1 MRRLLRGAGW
11 MALGVSALGAAC
23 AGGRAEPRPVASLAH
38 TPPAAE
44 AFDAIREA
52 WAHPDDYPPS
62 LARGM
67 LENFLTRF
75 PWDGMVPMARG
86 ALALVALDL
95 GDVAAADM
103 QIALTD
109 SVPPGTAQDIRTVA
123 RARRA
128 RLGNDAETAL
138 ALLRPLVG
146 KTVDPIVR
154 SAFEEDLSLAALATH
169 RDYEA
174 ISYMD
179 AWLRAMSAD
188 EKAEAVKTVTSLVE
202 RIPQDV
208 LVGALRAMRAQRA
221 SFGYGVDIQ
230 RILAQRLA
238 QIATLSGNAELARQ
252 LLDPDAGAVVVS
264 GDAAASLEDLATSRR
279 GLNVVEGRT
288 IGLLLPTESPALRDE
303 AADVLRGVM
312 WALGLPRG
320 SRDRSVAPAAPPDA
334 GASAVTRPCAPPEPA
349 AFDEPQADEA
359 LRLVTRDDAGSAD
372 RTEVS
377 LDELSGEGA
386 AVVLAGLDPQTAGR
400 ALRWGAGAG
409 IPVITLVPPETA
421 SPSPFAFGVGQARA
435 DVVAALARAA
445 PALGSQP
452 VAPVVDASEVPAYPA
467 QGGRVAG
474 LSLMPPVSCDIPAAR
489 AGEPRFPIA
498 QWAHD
503 QARAWLVSGSSEC
516 AGDVVAELS
525 TARLRGTVALTLE
538 AAALPSH
545 AAALRVLSAQAG
557 VVPEVAH
564 GDPREEEVR
573 RLAATLGRVGWW
585 TALGRDAATLARLAV
600 RQLPAD
606 EVSEPRLVTQRRADA
621 RDRLSAARAPLWT
634 TESTGW
640 SEGHV
645 LQRSLCV
652 VEAR

>member
-1 MRRLLRGAGW
+1 M
-11 MALGVSALGAAC
+11 
-23 AGGRAEPRPVASLAH
+23 ASLAH

-44 AFDAIREA
+44 AFEAIREA

-62 LARGM
+62 LVRGM

-109 SVPPGTAQDIRTVA
+109 SVPPGTAQDLRTVA

-138 ALLRPLVG
+138 ALLRPLLG

-154 SAFEEDLSLAALATH
+154 SAFEQDLSLAALATH

-179 AWLRAMSAD
+179 AWLRAMGVD

-202 RIPQDV
+202 RIPRDA

-238 QIATLSGNAELARQ
+238 QIATLSGDAELARQ
-252 LLDPDAGAVVVS
+252 LLDSDAGAVVVS

-279 GLNVVEGRT
+279 GLNIVEGRT

-320 SRDRSVAPAAPPDA
+320 SRDRSVAAPAAPDA

-349 AFDEPQADEA
+349 VLDEPRADEA

-386 AVVLAGLDPQTAGR
+386 AIVIAGLDPQTAAR

-409 IPVITLVPPETA
+409 IPVITLVPPETT

-435 DVVAALARAA
+435 DVVAALAKVA

-452 VAPVVDASEVPAYPA
+452 VAPVVDASEVPSYPP
-467 QGGRVAG
+467 QGGRVEG

-503 QARAWLVSGSSEC
+503 QTRAWLVSGSSQC

-525 TARLRGTVALTLE
+525 TARLHGVIAAEGRASLVVGLTLE
-538 AAALPSH
+538 AAALPPH
-545 AAALRVLSAQAG
+545 AAGVRVLSAQAG

-564 GDPREEEVR
+564 GDPREDEVR

-606 EVSEPRLVTQRRADA
+606 EASEPRLVTQRRGEA
-621 RDRLSAARAPLWT
+621 RDRLGAARAPLWT

-640 SEGHV
+640 SDGRV
-645 LQRSLCV
+645 LKRAICV
-652 VEAR
+652 IEAR